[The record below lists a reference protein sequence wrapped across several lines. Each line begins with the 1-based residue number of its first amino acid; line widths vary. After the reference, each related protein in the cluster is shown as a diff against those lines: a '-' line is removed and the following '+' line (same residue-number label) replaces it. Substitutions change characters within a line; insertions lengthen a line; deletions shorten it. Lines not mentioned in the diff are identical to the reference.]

1 MTTLTDLRALA
12 LAATPGPWVQHPDGW
27 TVRRVVAQD
36 ASQRGWRVAY
46 TYASGPDRVEQEV
59 ADAAYIAACFPERVL
74 AMIVC
79 IEAAKALEA
88 EASKRLR
95 FRDAER
101 YPELC
106 AALTEVRT
114 ALAKLEQK

>member
-1 MTTLTDLRALA
+1 MIPLTAALRAAFEQGLRDDKCVF
-12 LAATPGPWVQHPDGW
+12 VQPKDG
-27 TVRRVVAQD
+27 
-36 ASQRGWRVAY
+36 
-46 TYASGPDRVEQEV
+46 
-59 ADAAYIAACFPERVL
+59 L
-74 AMIVC
+74 AMIAV

-106 AALTEVRT
+106 AALTAVRT
-114 ALAKLEQK
+114 ALAALDKEQK